1 MKLLSRMKFAHKL
14 GAVVAALSIPVAL
27 LTCLLVANVN
37 QSIQFAQKEM
47 AGVAHSQPLR
57 RLLADAIAH
66 RSARRDAIA
75 GEAAA
80 SDRAAALRTAIG
92 ADIDALDAVVAEYG
106 TLLDTGEK
114 WQAVK
119 GAWRGLEEQDSST
132 ASDAHDQMIAEVLS
146 LIAHVGDTSNL
157 VLDPDLD
164 SYYLMDVLVV
174 KLPALLDEL
183 GRLEDMAAAAA
194 RAGALSG
201 DEKIAIVGAS
211 GRVQAAL
218 TGTVRSMEVAFR
230 NNVRLQPELGAAVA
244 AFDQAGQ
251 RLLGAVEGQVLRAA
265 AIAISPQQVRE
276 RGRDAAQASLSL
288 YDAVAP
294 SLRSLL
300 EGRIAGLERTK
311 HYQLLGAGIAMAMA
325 LALAYL
331 LVRAMSG
338 SMRDA
343 VNIVTAIAD
352 GKLDN
357 AIDTSG
363 EDEFGVL
370 LRAMN
375 KMQAELKARREAD
388 REQAA
393 MAAEV
398 TTRLRALD
406 EALGVI
412 EFRPDGTIIRAN
424 DGYLKLLGYGQEEI
438 AGKHHRIFVDAA
450 EQATPEYAA
459 FLERLRSGA
468 TFSGQARRKRKNGED
483 LWISSFYTPL
493 RDADGR
499 LDRVLAYVTDISEQ
513 KLAEQQIEGM
523 IHGAIEGKLDSRVQ
537 TEKFSEGAMKR
548 IGVGINRLMDALTGP
563 INEVKEAMTRLAEGD
578 LTAAVKGQYKGEFA
592 AMGDAVNACITNL
605 LNMVN
610 QIRSAAGS
618 IGASSSEI
626 AQGNSDLSRRTE
638 SQASSLQETASSME
652 ELTGTVRQNADNARQ
667 ANQLAAGARE
677 QAEKGGSV
685 VGEAIGAMAEID
697 RASKKIADI
706 IGVIDEIAF
715 QTNLLALNAAVEA
728 ARAGEQGRGFAVV
741 ASEVRNLA
749 QRSATAAKEIKALI
763 NDSVAK
769 VDEGARLVNES
780 GATLG
785 LIVNS
790 VKKVSDI
797 IAEIAAASEEQS
809 AGIDQVNKAVSDMDQ
824 GVQQNAALVEQAA
837 AASESMREQAQA
849 LGQLMEFFK
858 VGAAAATTPEP
869 AVMAARERRASG
881 RPWSA
886 SGAEA
891 PAAGGPARVRAA
903 AGGGD
908 GDWESF

>member
-1 MKLLSRMKFAHKL
+1 MKVLSRMKFVHKL
-14 GAVVAALSIPVAL
+14 AAVVAALSVPVAV
-27 LTCLLVANVN
+27 LTYLLVANQNV
-37 QSIQFAQKEM
+37 SIRFAHKEM

-57 RLLADAIAH
+57 RLLADVVAH
-66 RSARRDAIA
+66 RSATRDAVA
-75 GEAAA
+75 GETSAAA
-80 SDRAAALRTAIG
+80 RTGALREAIG
-92 ADIDALDAVVAEYG
+92 EDIAAVDAVAAEYG
-106 TLLDTGEK
+106 ALLDTGEK

-119 GAWRGLEEQDSST
+119 GAWPALEEQGST
-132 ASDAHDQMIAEVLS
+132 AASQTHDALIAELLS
-146 LIAHVGDTSNL
+146 LVAHVGDTSNL
-157 VLDPDLD
+157 ILDPDLD
-164 SYYLMDVLVV
+164 SYYLMDVMVL
-174 KLPALLDEL
+174 KIPTLLGEL
-183 GRLEDMAAAAA
+183 GRFEDMAAAAA
-194 RAGALSG
+194 RTGTLSKDEEIAL
-201 DEKIAIVGAS
+201 VGAA
-211 GRVQAAL
+211 GRIQATL
-218 TGTVRSMEVAFR
+218 EGTVRSMEVAFR
-230 NNVRLQPELGAAVA
+230 NNERLQPELGAAVTGFA
-244 AFDQAGQ
+244 SAG
-251 RLLGAVEGQVLRAA
+251 RALVGAVDEQVLRAA
-265 AIAISPQQVRE
+265 AIAISPRQIRKLGHE
-276 RGRDAAQASLSL
+276 AIRTSLSL

-294 SLRSLL
+294 SLTSLL
-300 EGRIAGLERTK
+300 ERRIAGFERTK
-311 HYQLLGAGIAMAMA
+311 HFELIGVGIAVAMA
-325 LALAYL
+325 LGLAFL
-331 LVRAMSG
+331 LIRAISR

-343 VNIVTAIAD
+343 VGIVTAIAE

-363 EDEFGVL
+363 HDEAGAL

-388 REQAA
+388 RQQAA
-393 MAAEV
+393 RAVEV

-406 EALGVI
+406 EAMGVI
-412 EFRPDGTIIRAN
+412 EFRPDGTIVCAN
-424 DGYLKLLGYGQEEI
+424 DGYLKLLGYSLEEI
-438 AGKHHRIFVDAA
+438 VGKHHRIFVDAA
-450 EQATPEYAA
+450 EQAMPEYAA

-493 RDADGR
+493 VDGDGR

-513 KLAEQQIEGM
+513 KLAEHQIEGM
-523 IHGAIEGKLDSRVQ
+523 IYGAIEGKLDWRVQ

-548 IGVGINRLMDALTGP
+548 IGVGINRLMDALVGP
-563 INEVKEAMTRLAEGD
+563 VNEVKEAMTRLAEGD

-618 IGASSSEI
+618 ISGSSSEI

-638 SQASSLQETASSME
+638 AQASSLQETASSME
-652 ELTGTVRQNADNARQ
+652 QLTGTVRQNADNARQ

-685 VGEAIGAMAEID
+685 VGEAIGAMAEIN
-697 RASKKIADI
+697 RASKMIADI

-749 QRSATAAKEIKALI
+749 QRSATAAREIKALI
-763 NDSVAK
+763 NESVAK

-809 AGIDQVNKAVSDMDQ
+809 AGIEQINKAVSDMDE

-837 AASESMREQAQA
+837 AASESMKEQSQA
-849 LGQLMEFFK
+849 LTRLMEFFN
-858 VGAAAATTPEP
+858 VGTAAGATPMPEQTAVERRGSSRPWTAARADADAWATAPRNRAAAA
-869 AVMAARERRASG
+869 
-881 RPWSA
+881 
-886 SGAEA
+886 
-891 PAAGGPARVRAA
+891 
-903 AGGGD
+903 GGD
-908 GDWESF
+908 GDWGSF

>member
-1 MKLLSRMKFAHKL
+1 MKVLRRMKFAHKI
-14 GAVVAALSIPVAL
+14 GAVVAALSVPVAM
-27 LTCLLVANVN
+27 LTYLLVANQNV
-37 QSIQFAQKEM
+37 SIRFAQKEM
-47 AGVAHSQPLR
+47 AGVMLSQPLR
-57 RLLADAIAH
+57 RLLADSIAH
-66 RSARRDAIA
+66 RSATRDAIA
-75 GEAAA
+75 GETG
-80 SDRAAALRTAIG
+80 SVDRTAVLRTAMG
-92 ADIDALDAVVAEYG
+92 EDIESLDSVAAEYAA
-106 TLLDTGEK
+106 LLDTGEI

-119 GAWRGLEEQDSST
+119 GAWRALEEHGST
-132 ASDAHDQMIAEVLS
+132 GASDAHDALIAELLS
-146 LIAHVGDTSNL
+146 LVAHVGDTSNL
-157 VLDPDLD
+157 ILDPDLD

-174 KLPALLDEL
+174 KIPALLDEL
-183 GRLEDMAAAAA
+183 GRYEDMATAAA
-194 RAGALSG
+194 RTGALS
-201 DEKIAIVGAS
+201 EEQEIALVSAGGRIQTTLEGA
-211 GRVQAAL
+211 
-218 TGTVRSMEVAFR
+218 VRSMEVAFR
-230 NNVRLQPELGAAVA
+230 NNERLQPELGTAVA
-244 AFDQAGQ
+244 AFAKAGED
-251 RLLGAVEGQVLRAA
+251 LLGAVDEQVLRAA
-265 AIAISPQQVRE
+265 AISIPPQQIRKQ
-276 RGRDAAQASLSL
+276 GHDAVQASLSL

-294 SLRSLL
+294 SLMSLL
-300 EGRIAGLERTK
+300 ERRIAGFERTK
-311 HYQLLGAGIAMAMA
+311 HYELIGAGIAVAVA
-325 LALAYL
+325 LVLAFL
-331 LVRAMSG
+331 LIRAISR

-343 VNIVTAIAD
+343 VDIVTAIAD

-357 AIDTSG
+357 AIETSG
-363 EDEFGVL
+363 HDEAGML

-393 MAAEV
+393 KTVEV

-424 DGYLKLLGYGQEEI
+424 DGYLKLLGYSLEEI
-438 AGKHHRIFVDAA
+438 VGKHHRIFVDAA

-493 RDADGR
+493 IDAGGR
-499 LDRVLAYVTDISEQ
+499 LDRVLAYVTDVSEQ
-513 KLAEQQIEGM
+513 KLAEHQIEGM
-523 IHGAIEGKLDSRVQ
+523 IYGAIEGKLDWRVQ

-548 IGVGINRLMDALTGP
+548 IGVGINRLMDALVGP
-563 INEVKEAMTRLAEGD
+563 VNEVKEAMTRLAEGD
-578 LTAAVKGQYKGEFA
+578 LTASVKGQYKGEFA

-618 IGASSSEI
+618 IGGSSSEI

-638 SQASSLQETASSME
+638 AQASSLQETASSME

-677 QAEKGGSV
+677 QAEKGGNV
-685 VGEAIGAMAEID
+685 VGEAIRAMAEINC
-697 RASKKIADI
+697 ASKKIADI

-749 QRSATAAKEIKALI
+749 QRSATAAREIKALI
-763 NDSVAK
+763 NDSIAK

-797 IAEIAAASEEQS
+797 IAEIAAAAEEQS
-809 AGIDQVNKAVSDMDQ
+809 AGIEQINKAVSDMDE

-837 AASESMREQAQA
+837 AASESMNEQSQA
-849 LGQLMEFFK
+849 LTRMMDFFK
-858 VGAAAATTPEP
+858 VGAAAAAVPEP
-869 AVMAARERRASG
+869 AAVEARERRTRG

-886 SGAEA
+886 AGADV
-891 PAAGGPARVRAA
+891 PAGAAAARVRAA
-903 AGGGD
+903 GG